1 MIYVDRLTPDQKDA
15 LVQIS
20 KPYPGWHHGPNLW
33 TAASSLI
40 RKGLVK
46 KRPATAYTLGMVRPV
61 NGAEY
66 TFTPKG
72 FSALKIVDP
81 VLCAKIDEIIDK
93 ML

>member
-1 MIYVDRLTPDQKDA
+1 
-15 LVQIS
+15 
-20 KPYPGWHHGPNLW
+20 
-33 TAASSLI
+33 
-40 RKGLVK
+40 
-46 KRPATAYTLGMVRPV
+46 MVRPV